1 MSDTPPDPAPLLHA
15 TALLE
20 RFGGH
25 LTEWQRE
32 MFLALVGPGG
42 VSSRLVLGRGRRA
55 GWTVLMATVENALRS
70 RALESRVI
78 WDGSEAPEDWRDEP
92 FVEDRRWYPPDA

>member
-70 RALESRVI
+70 REFTIVGPSGALSRM
-78 WDGSEAPEDWRDEP
+78 RDELSAW
-92 FVEDRRWYPPDA
+92 VQRVNAVGAES